1 MEKDHRKK
9 RAPTNIIADYGGRV
23 PPQAIELEEAILGAV
38 MLEPNAYLRV
48 HHFFKEDAV
57 LYKESHQ
64 KIMNAIRQLY
74 DAKLGIDLLTVTD
87 KLKSNGD
94 LESVGG
100 PIYLTQ
106 LTSKVVSAANVEF
119 HCMIVTD
126 KFLLRELIR
135 IGTEMQ
141 HRAFDGSIDA
151 NEIAEWAEEEM
162 MKKFDLDIEGRASFK
177 DALHSTMMDIANKAK
192 GLVNS
197 FIRTGDPEV
206 DEKLAIRVR
215 QMLLIAGSEGCGKT
229 KFVTYLSK
237 GILDNNDNVRVLW
250 FSMEDSKEQI
260 VRSYISMGS
269 KLTTK
274 QLQSINYK
282 VTDDDLAKINKAVD
296 EFKEYNIEFIDR
308 VCSISTIMRKGK
320 MMREKYKDDILIII
334 IDNLGL
340 IDTDSFYKGLE
351 KDDYLAGKL
360 KELCDMTDASIFLL
374 HHITKEAAK
383 KFNINDGYRPRK
395 EYIKGSTRILDYVQQ
410 AVMVNLPRRYPDLIQ
425 EEKVKG
431 ELFNWK
437 EKKGPFDKTRFL
449 TEFWSL
455 NPHGDKNTRAITD
468 LQETTWTSLKFACA
482 SETLADGSLITV
494 SYLMRKYVEYSIYIE
509 DKNRGRENQYHTE
522 KMALYTFITN
532 KKYVED
538 YKPQATGRTYYLY
551 GNDLT
556 RAKYIQNLFIAE
568 SIKNRDGSNTDDN
581 NIIRYMADLDHN
593 IFKPLN
599 DKGWEELKSTENKT
613 P

>member
-9 RAPTNIIADYGGRV
+9 RAPTNIIADYQGRV
-23 PPQAIELEEAILGAV
+23 PPQAIELEEAILGAI

-57 LYKESHQ
+57 LYKESHR

-494 SYLMRKYVEYSIYIE
+494 SYLMRKYIEYSIYIE